1 MSGDEPTADGSVR
14 AVSLIEET
22 CLAVLLY
29 QRTCG
34 GRAGTSKPPQ
44 A

>member
-1 MSGDEPTADGSVR
+1 MSGDEPTADGTVR
-14 AVSLIEET
+14 AVSLIQET

-34 GRAGTSKPPQ
+34 GRSSTSKPPQ

>member
-1 MSGDEPTADGSVR
+1 MSGDEATADGTVR
-14 AVSLIEET
+14 AVSLIEDP